1 MTTTAIDTRRLRR
14 LLVDSGVDVRGE
26 LVVTALAGGRSNLT
40 FKVSDEQSAWVARRP
55 PLSGLTSSA
64 HDMVREYTVIAA
76 LSTTTVPV
84 AAAVACDS
92 DGSVT
97 GSTLCVVEYIPGLP
111 VRDQNDLAAL
121 TDDQVR
127 ATVKS
132 LVRTLAA
139 LHDVDHRAVGLESFG
154 RPEGFAARQ
163 VQVWARQWQQVKTR
177 ELADIDRLAVALSER
192 APTTSAAA
200 IVHGDFRIDNT
211 LLDPVSPDIVR
222 AVVDWEMSTL
232 GDPLTDIAL
241 SCVYR
246 SAAFDHVLGASAA
259 WTSDRLPAAD
269 DIAQL
274 YATESARDLS
284 NWSFYLALANFKVAV
299 IAEGITYR
307 ARGRLN
313 EGTGAE
319 RAALAAPIFAAAGLR
334 ALRAA

>member
-1 MTTTAIDTRRLRR
+1 VTTTAIDTRRLRR
-14 LLVDSGVDVRGE
+14 LLLDSGVDVQGE

-40 FKVSDEQSAWVARRP
+40 FKVSDEHSAWVVRRP

-64 HDMVREYTVIAA
+64 HDMVREYSVIAA
-76 LSTTTVPV
+76 LRTTAVPV

-97 GSTLCVVEYIPGLP
+97 GSTLCVVEYIPGLA
-111 VRDQNDLAAL
+111 VRDQDDLAAL

-127 ATVKS
+127 ATLKT

-139 LHDVDHRAVGLESFG
+139 LHDVDHRAVGLQSFG

-177 ELADIDRLAVALSER
+177 ELADIDRLAVVLSER
-192 APTTSAAA
+192 APMTSAAA

-211 LLDPVSPDIVR
+211 LLDPASPDIVR
-222 AVVDWEMSTL
+222 AVVDWEMSTV

-246 SAAFDHVLGASAA
+246 SAAFDLVLGASAA

-274 YATESARDLS
+274 YATESAQDLF
-284 NWSFYLALANFKVAV
+284 NWDFYLALANFKVAV

-307 ARGRLN
+307 ARGLPN
-313 EGTGAE
+313 AGTGAE
-319 RAALAAPIFAAAGLR
+319 HAALAAPIFAAAGLR